1 MIITIARQCGSGGHE
16 IGKELASRLGLE
28 LYDRK
33 KLEEEAKKLGKLDEN
48 KEFFQEKAVN
58 SLLYSIAVSYGES
71 NPMEKSFELIR
82 ELTQQKSAVII
93 GRCSGA
99 IYANDPEA
107 TTVFL
112 HADKDCRI
120 KRVMERDGINEK
132 KAAKLIKEV
141 DEKRASFHKFCTG
154 KEWEDACQY
163 QLSIDTG
170 KLDISDAANMIINYI
185 NAKNIGQ
192 KHL

>member
-141 DEKRASFHKFCTG
+141 DEKRASFHKLCTG
-154 KEWEDACQY
+154 KEWEDASQY

-170 KLDISDAANMIINYI
+170 KLDISDAADMIINYI

>member
-71 NPMEKSFELIR
+71 NPMEKSFDLIR

-99 IYANDPEA
+99 IYANDPDA
-107 TTVFL
+107 TTIFL

-120 KRVMERDGINEK
+120 KRVMKRDGIDEK

-154 KEWEDACQY
+154 KEWGDAGQY

-170 KLDISDAANMIINYI
+170 KLDISDATDMIINYI
-185 NAKNIGQ
+185 NAKNR
-192 KHL
+192 LSF

>member
-58 SLLYSIAVSYGES
+58 SLLYSIAVSYGAS
-71 NPMEKSFELIR
+71 NPMERSFELIR
-82 ELTQQKSAVII
+82 ELTQQKSTVII

-99 IYANDPEA
+99 IYANDPDA
-107 TTVFL
+107 TTIFL

-120 KRVMERDGINEK
+120 KRVMKRDGIDEK
-132 KAAKLIKEV
+132 KAAKLIKEL

-154 KEWEDACQY
+154 KEWGDAGQY

-170 KLDISDAANMIINYI
+170 KLDISDAADMIINYI
-185 NAKNIGQ
+185 NAKNR
-192 KHL
+192 LSF

>member
-58 SLLYSIAVSYGES
+58 SLLYSIALSYGES

-82 ELTQQKSAVII
+82 ELTQQKPAVII

-99 IYANDPEA
+99 IYANDSEA

-154 KEWEDACQY
+154 KEWGDAGQY

-170 KLDISDAANMIINYI
+170 KLDISDAADMIINYI

>member
-58 SLLYSIAVSYGES
+58 SLLYSIAVSYGAS
-71 NPMEKSFELIR
+71 NPMERSFELIR

-99 IYANDPEA
+99 IYANDPDA
-107 TTVFL
+107 TTIFL
-112 HADKDCRI
+112 HADKECRI
-120 KRVMERDGINEK
+120 KRVMKRDGIDEK

-154 KEWEDACQY
+154 KEWGDAGQY

-170 KLDISDAANMIINYI
+170 KLDISDAADIIINYI
-185 NAKNIGQ
+185 NAKNR
-192 KHL
+192 LSF

>member
-1 MIITIARQCGSGGHE
+1 MIITIARHCGSGGHE

-58 SLLYSIAVSYGES
+58 SLLYSIAVSYGAS
-71 NPMEKSFELIR
+71 NPMERSFELIR

-99 IYANDPEA
+99 IYANDPDA
-107 TTVFL
+107 TTIFL

-120 KRVMERDGINEK
+120 KRVMKRDGIDEK

-154 KEWEDACQY
+154 KEWGDAGQY

-170 KLDISDAANMIINYI
+170 KLDISDAADMIINYI
-185 NAKNIGQ
+185 NAKNR
-192 KHL
+192 LSF

>member
-58 SLLYSIAVSYGES
+58 SLLYSIAVSYGAS
-71 NPMEKSFELIR
+71 NPMERSFELIR
-82 ELTQQKSAVII
+82 ELTQQNSAVII

-120 KRVMERDGINEK
+120 KRVMERDDINEK

-154 KEWEDACQY
+154 KEWGDAGQY

-170 KLDISDAANMIINYI
+170 KLDISDAADMIINYI

>member
-1 MIITIARQCGSGGHE
+1 MIQASPHPLLIALRNLRRG
-16 IGKELASRLGLE
+16 LASRLGLE

-33 KLEEEAKKLGKLDEN
+33 KLEEEAQKLGKLDEN
-48 KEFFQEKAVN
+48 KEFFREKAVN

-99 IYANDPEA
+99 IYANDPDA

-154 KEWEDACQY
+154 KEWEDASQY

-170 KLDISDAANMIINYI
+170 KLDISDAADMIINYI
-185 NAKNIGQ
+185 NAK
-192 KHL
+192 KSK